1 MHSFSETVGVI
12 SCPTNLATIKAIA
25 AANGLNALQGG
36 KPHVFCL
43 ANSGR
48 SMEPEVGEELFEVFQ
63 TALDKAAGTGK
74 IPPWSVVGAD
84 D

>member
-1 MHSFSETVGVI
+1 MNSFSETVGVI
-12 SCPTNLATIKAIA
+12 SCRTNLATIRAIA
-25 AANGLNALQGG
+25 AANGLNALQGSE
-36 KPHVFCL
+36 PHVFCL

-48 SMEPEVGEELFEVFQ
+48 SVEPEVGEELFEIFQ

-74 IPPWSVVGAD
+74 IPPWTVVGVD